1 MFYDSKNMYVFM
13 SMLFNSISDS
23 FFFFTEKSITLNTL
37 VQLICLR
44 ELSKSICMDL
54 FHYF

>member
-13 SMLFNSISDS
+13 SMLIFISDS